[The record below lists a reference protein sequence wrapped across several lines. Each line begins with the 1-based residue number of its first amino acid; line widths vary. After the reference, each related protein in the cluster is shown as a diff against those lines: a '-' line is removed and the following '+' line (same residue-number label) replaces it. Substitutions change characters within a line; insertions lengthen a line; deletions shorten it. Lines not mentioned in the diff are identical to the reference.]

1 MTKYK
6 ATASGQVPLTAA
18 EEADFDAMQAEALIN
33 AKKDATLLA
42 EKQSKLTGI
51 EILGV
56 MCSAT
61 SKDQAGLTAVAVG
74 AMRSKMAGQ
83 SFAPTNFT
91 FENGTELVITP
102 DNFAEIEAI
111 WTPFRQSFFTP

>member
-1 MTKYK
+1 MNRTEINVTTSEKVV
-6 ATASGQVPLTAA
+6 VPLTAEEIADAQARTA
-18 EEADFDAMQAEALIN
+18 EESAGKAVDEA
-33 AKKDATLLA
+33 
-42 EKQSKLTGI
+42 KLSGI

-61 SKDQAGLTAVAVG
+61 GKDQAGLTAVAVG
-74 AMRSKMAGQ
+74 AMRAQLAGQ